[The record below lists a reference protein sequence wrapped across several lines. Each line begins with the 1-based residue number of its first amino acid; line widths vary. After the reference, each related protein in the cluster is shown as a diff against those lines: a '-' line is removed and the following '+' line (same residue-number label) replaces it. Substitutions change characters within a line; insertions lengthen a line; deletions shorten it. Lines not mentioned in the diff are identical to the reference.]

1 MNIEYGVP
9 QWRDGYHSPVAAKD
23 AHEVVEKVRKA
34 NSGNVSAEDLVEAAR
49 PKRNKLHKAFTWD
62 DAEAGAKCRLA
73 EARNVM
79 NALHVVRA
87 EATNHPA
94 RKCEHRQLPPRKGET
109 KPRQVYSTT
118 EDVLKDPDARADLL
132 KRAIGELVSC
142 QHRYRGLQ
150 ELAGVFKAVDEVL
163 ETYAA

>member
-1 MNIEYGVP
+1 MEIEYGVA
-9 QWRDGYHSPVAAKD
+9 QWRDGYHSPVTAKD
-23 AHEVVEKVRKA
+23 AHEVIEKVRKA
-34 NSGNVSAEDLVEAAR
+34 NKGNVSPEDLVEAAR
-49 PKRNKLHKAFTWD
+49 PKRNKLHPAFTWD
-62 DAEAGAKCRLA
+62 KDVALVKCQMA
-73 EARNVM
+73 EARNIM

-87 EATNHPA
+87 EAPQRPA
-94 RKCEHRQLPPRKGET
+94 RKYELRRLPPRTGET

-118 EDVLKDPDARADLL
+118 EDILKDPDARADLL

-150 ELAGVFKAVDEVL
+150 ELASVFRAVDKVL